1 MDLITKIRKNTG
13 ALHSAAEHSGILKRI
28 VDGNASIDDYIE
40 YLFNLSAMYKVI
52 EETIENNKD
61 NEVVKQ
67 FATPELY
74 RYKLIEK
81 DLEYFLGEKS
91 NKYELLA
98 STVAFVQKIKE
109 IGSTN
114 PELIVA
120 YAYTRFIAD
129 LFGGRTFVSLLGVN
143 YKVSVE
149 GLNYYNCD
157 GIKNIRAYVM
167 NYATKINSINL
178 SSELEEK
185 LIVEVSNAYIYNL
198 AISQELE
205 AKLYLN

>member
-13 ALHSAAEHSGILKRI
+13 LLHSATEKSGILKRI
-28 VDGNASIDDYIE
+28 VDGNASIDSYAE
-40 YLFNLSAMYKVI
+40 YLVNLSAMYKAI
-52 EETIENNKD
+52 EETIENNKN
-61 NEVVKQ
+61 NEVIKEFV
-67 FATPELY
+67 TPELY
-74 RYKLIEK
+74 KHKLIEK
-81 DLEYFLGEKS
+81 DLEYFLGENSGKH
-91 NKYELLA
+91 ELLA
-98 STVAFVQKIKE
+98 STVAFVEKVKE
-109 IGSTN
+109 IGNTN

-143 YKVSVE
+143 YKVPQE

-157 GIKNIRAYVM
+157 GIKDIRAYVM
-167 NYATKINSINL
+167 EYAEKINSIKL

-205 AKLYLN
+205 VKLYMN

>member
-13 ALHSAAEHSGILKRI
+13 ALHSAAEKSGILKRI
-28 VDGNASIDDYIE
+28 VDGNASVDSYAE

-61 NEVVKQ
+61 NEVVKE
-67 FATPELY
+67 FVTPELY
-74 RYKLIEK
+74 RYKLIEQ
-81 DLEYFLGEKS
+81 DLQYFLGE
-91 NKYELLA
+91 NTDKYELLS
-98 STVAFVQKIKE
+98 STIAFVEKIKE
-109 IGSTN
+109 IGNTN

-143 YKVSVE
+143 YKVPAE

-167 NYATKINSINL
+167 NYATKINDMKL
-178 SSELEEK
+178 TSELEEK
-185 LIVEVSNAYIYNL
+185 LIVEVSNAYIYNM

-205 AKLYLN
+205 AKLYMN

>member
-1 MDLITKIRKNTG
+1 MDLITKIRRNTG

-28 VDGNASIDDYIE
+28 VDGEALVDSYVE
-40 YLFNLSAMYKVI
+40 YLFNLSAMYKAI

-61 NEVVKQ
+61 NEVVKE
-67 FATPELY
+67 FSTPELY

-81 DLEYFLGEKS
+81 DLEYFS
-91 NKYELLA
+91 DQNPNKYELLA
-98 STVAFVQKIKE
+98 STVAFVERIKE
-109 IGSTN
+109 IGNTN

-143 YKVSVE
+143 YKVPSE

-157 GIKNIRAYVM
+157 GIKNIRSYVM
-167 NYATKINSINL
+167 NYATKINNIKL
-178 SSELEEK
+178 SSELEDN

-205 AKLYLN
+205 AKLYMN

>member
-28 VDGNASIDDYIE
+28 VDGNASVDGYVE

-61 NEVVKQ
+61 NEVVKE

-81 DLEYFLGEKS
+81 DLKYFLGENS
-91 NKYELLA
+91 DKYELLA
-98 STVAFVQKIKE
+98 STIAFVEKIKE
-109 IGSTN
+109 IGNTN

-129 LFGGRTFVSLLGVN
+129 LFGGRTFVALLSVN
-143 YKVSVE
+143 YKVPAE

-167 NYATKINSINL
+167 NYAVKINDIKL

-185 LIVEVSNAYIYNL
+185 LVTEVSNAYIYNL

-205 AKLYLN
+205 AKLYMN

>member
-28 VDGNASIDDYIE
+28 VDGNASVDSYVE
-40 YLFNLSAMYKVI
+40 YLFNLSAMYKAI

-61 NEVVKQ
+61 NDVVKE
-67 FATPELY
+67 FSTPELY
-74 RYKLIEK
+74 RYKLIQT
-81 DLEYFLGEKS
+81 DLQYFLGD
-91 NKYELLA
+91 NQDKYELLA
-98 STVAFVQKIKE
+98 STVAFVEKVKE
-109 IGSTN
+109 IGNTN

-129 LFGGRTFVSLLGVN
+129 LFGGRTFISLLGVN
-143 YKVSVE
+143 YKVPAE

-167 NYATKINSINL
+167 NYATKINDMKI
-178 SSELEEK
+178 SSELQEK

-205 AKLYLN
+205 AKLYMN